1 MSGVFEDQQ
10 GSQCDW
16 SKVSE
21 REKVVGNED
30 GGGAA
35 PVLYV
40 RDTRMDT
47 S

>member
-35 PVLYV
+35 PALYV